1 MNNLEALSASVNYP
15 VDEIKLQKALIDR
28 SINPDGAYSGV
39 TKAFELATADI
50 YVLLVSSANI
60 SEGGFQISMTDKSNM
75 MKIASGIFDKYG
87 VENPLK
93 PKIKNRSYN
102 W

>member
-28 SINPDGAYSGV
+28 AIEPESNYTGL
-39 TKAFELATADI
+39 TKSFELATADI
-50 YVLLVSSANI
+50 YVLLITSANI

-75 MKIASGIFDKYG
+75 IKLASGIFDKYG